1 MDFRDTGM
9 ESGGYE
15 RLPSV
20 STFMSVGR
28 TSMDY
33 PLDGSYPVDSP
44 YGQSQTPNMGSYTA
58 AFEGDLGGIATEGHA
73 GLALDPRLQSSGRGY
88 GEQGHSSY
96 PGCES
101 Q

>member
-33 PLDGSYPVDSP
+33 PLDGLYPVDSP
-44 YGQSQTPNMGSYTA
+44 YGQSQTAA

-73 GLALDPRLQSSGRGY
+73 GLALDPRLQSSGREY
-88 GEQGHSSY
+88 GQQEHIIH